1 MEYLSDDEKDEIME
15 ELTFDEMYPEEEFDD
30 EMKQLLYKSSSV
42 NNDDAFPISPKKEKS
57 SMKSPKKSPKM
68 KESIS
73 LKDFTQKLEEEES
86 KNKWIN
92 KRTNSKNNIEDKLK
106 GTTRKFNPRLPP
118 YRSIK
123 KDNKEIKIVKDDT
136 NFPSLS

>member
-1 MEYLSDDEKDEIME
+1 MEYLSDDEKDEILE
-15 ELTFDEMYPEEEFDD
+15 ELTFDELYPEEEFDD

-42 NNDDAFPISPKKEKS
+42 NNDDAFAISPRKDKATL
-57 SMKSPKKSPKM
+57 KSPKKSPKM

-73 LKDFTQKLEEEES
+73 LKDFTQKLEEES

-92 KRTNSKNNIEDKLK
+92 KRTNNKNNMDDKLK
-106 GTTRKFNPRLPP
+106 MNIRKFNPRLPP

-123 KDNKEIKIVKDDT
+123 KNIREIKIIKDET
-136 NFPSLS
+136 NFPTLS